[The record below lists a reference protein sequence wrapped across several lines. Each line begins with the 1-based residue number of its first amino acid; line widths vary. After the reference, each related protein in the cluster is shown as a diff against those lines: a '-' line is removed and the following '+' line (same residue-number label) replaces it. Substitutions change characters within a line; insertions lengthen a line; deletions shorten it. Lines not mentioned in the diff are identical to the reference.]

1 MKSIK
6 FVAKHGFRHNDVKPQ
21 NFLVQRHSILG
32 HDTRVYLSDFGFEG
46 GKKGGTPL
54 FASPECFLGTEVE
67 YSDVF
72 SLGGTFLYCLMTP
85 SNFRWTLAIP
95 VDHEDDPVMKRLND
109 AMALIPLMGLIQQ
122 MVEPNPMSR
131 PRIDEVLQFLQNT
144 NLDNLAQFKVD
155 MNIALRKSYVMG
167 CSQEFVI
174 HMEAVE

>member
-1 MKSIK
+1 M
-6 FVAKHGFRHNDVKPQ
+6 KPQ
-21 NFLVQRHSILG
+21 NFLVRSL
-32 HDTRVYLSDFGFEG
+32 DNETRVYLSDFGFEG

-85 SNFRWTLAIP
+85 SDFRWTLAIP
-95 VDHEDDPVMKRLND
+95 VDHELDDVIKRLND
-109 AMALIPLMGLIQQ
+109 AMALIPLMGLIRQ

-144 NLDNLAQFKVD
+144 NLDNLARFKID
-155 MNIALRKSYVMG
+155 MNVALRKSYKMG
-167 CSQEFVI
+167 CSQEFVV
-174 HMEAVE
+174 HMKAVE